1 MWNLMLYCEIVD
13 YSWPFSRKIEEW
25 LNFGNFPKMGLET
38 SKHRSNII
46 LGCWIRIWQRLLMI
60 HIILA
65 KNGWFIQKRL
75 KSWKSDISLMVYSRL
90 VLPLVLTR
98 IGKCIYFFVYVF
110 VYVSSWKECFNLHYR
125 VPTETSHMISYV
137 SSNRLTCTSASSVPQ
152 LL

>member
-13 YSWPFSRKIEEW
+13 YSWPFLRKIEEW

-46 LGCWIRIWQRLLMI
+46 LECWIRIWQRLLII
-60 HIILA
+60 HIIWA
-65 KNGWFIQKRL
+65 QNGWFIQKRL

-98 IGKCIYFFVYVF
+98 IGKYIYVVYIMYDSILLEMSYIGV
-110 VYVSSWKECFNLHYR
+110 SWKMDEWFRMADLKNGL
-125 VPTETSHMISYV
+125 
-137 SSNRLTCTSASSVPQ
+137 SNK
-152 LL
+152 